1 MPAPARSGAAAA
13 LAVPIPVPD
22 ATAARLGGLPTAELI
37 AALAA
42 EFRGRIALVSSFGA
56 DSAVLL
62 HLVAEADPDM
72 PVLFLDT
79 GKLFTETLA
88 HRDRLAR
95 RFGLRDLR
103 VLRPEPA
110 ELAAADPLGR
120 LWDADP
126 DRCCALRKTAPLER
140 ALAGFDVWISGRKRH
155 QAATRAALPL
165 FESDGAG
172 RLKANP
178 LAAWSAEA
186 VDAYRVA
193 YDLPAH
199 PLVAEGYPSIG
210 CHTCTSRVRP
220 GEDPRA
226 GRWRGRGKTECG
238 IHRRL
243 AAAAT
248 TAGFTPFPEGR
259 L

>member
-1 MPAPARSGAAAA
+1 MPLPVRSGAAAVA
-13 LAVPIPVPD
+13 AVSAPSVPPPEIL
-22 ATAARLGGLPTAELI
+22 AARLAGLPTQALV
-37 AALAA
+37 AALAE

-62 HLVAEADPDM
+62 HLVAEADPAM

-88 HRDRLAR
+88 YSNRLAR
-95 RFGLRDLR
+95 RLGLRDLR
-103 VLRPEPA
+103 VLRPDPSEV
-110 ELAAADPLGR
+110 AAADPLGR
-120 LWDADP
+120 LWNTDP
-126 DRCCALRKTAPLER
+126 DGCCALRKTVPLKR
-140 ALAGFDVWISGRKRH
+140 ALAGFEVWISGRKRH
-155 QAATRAALPL
+155 QASSRAALPL

-178 LAAWSAEA
+178 LAAWSAAA
-186 VDAYRVA
+186 VEAYRA
-193 YDLPAH
+193 AHDLPAH

-210 CHTCTSRVRP
+210 CHPCTGRVLP

-238 IHRRL
+238 IHRRP
-243 AAAAT
+243 ADAAAT
-248 TAGFTPFPEGR
+248 PTSRDRF
-259 L
+259 

>member
-1 MPAPARSGAAAA
+1 MRLPARSGAAADA
-13 LAVPIPVPD
+13 AMPVTAPE
-22 ATAARLGGLPTAELI
+22 TLAARLGGLPTQALI
-37 AALAA
+37 AALAE

-62 HLVAEADPDM
+62 HLVAEADPAL

-88 HRDRLAR
+88 YSNRLAR
-95 RFGLRDLR
+95 RLGLRDLC
-103 VLRPEPA
+103 VLRPEPV
-110 ELAAADPLGR
+110 ELAAVDPLGR

-126 DRCCALRKTAPLER
+126 DACCALRKTAPLER
-140 ALAGFDVWISGRKRH
+140 ALAGFDAWISGRKRH
-155 QAATRAALPL
+155 QAATRAALPV
-165 FESDGAG
+165 FERDEAG
-172 RLKANP
+172 RLKVNP
-178 LAAWSAEA
+178 LAAWGSEELE
-186 VDAYRVA
+186 AYRVA
-193 YDLPAH
+193 HDLPAH

-210 CHTCTSRVRP
+210 CHPCTSRVLP

-238 IHRRL
+238 IHRRP
-243 AAAAT
+243 T
-248 TAGFTPFPEGR
+248 TATAPEFTSILKDR